1 MKINL
6 IPCLFVLDKEE
17 SLDIRKNDEKKL
29 RLLVKQD
36 NTLPSISFEKGDGLK
51 RFIRGYVSSI
61 INSEL
66 FHLEQV
72 FTLGDSKYFDGNTI
86 DIIYLCVA
94 NIENINNLDSNY
106 KLIDFSITNNSS
118 ILYDKE
124 IYKYKTE
131 ELISNNNIDYIY
143 NICVKDVMLEK
154 TLLEILVS
162 YKRLRTMIDQSDII
176 FKFMAKEFTL
186 EEVRMVYELVKDVV
200 VDKSN
205 FRKRIIKYVE
215 KVEYKVDGKG
225 HRPTQLYTFKP
236 LKGDIWL

>member
-36 NTLPSISFEKGDGLK
+36 NTLPSISFEQGDGLK

-86 DIIYLCVA
+86 DIIYLCA
-94 NIENINNLDSNY
+94 TNIENINNLDSNY
-106 KLIDFSITNNSS
+106 KLIDFSITNNSN

-215 KVEYKVDGKG
+215 KVGDKVDGRG
-225 HRPTQLYTFKP
+225 HRPTQLYTFKS